1 MQTMTNVQKGS
12 RRDQDILDAISL
24 CGVMDTEQLTELFFN
39 FATGKRKCQA
49 RMKTLVDRKL
59 IKKTRLSLDTP
70 TVYYQGKFPHRLEHA
85 RALSWIYVW
94 MKRQQGTNLLTWELE
109 ELKEFGNILQA
120 DALCSV
126 KITMTGEIRW
136 YCIELDRGS
145 VNRSKFDKIEKY
157 IALYNR
163 EGVTGSPML
172 KRLDNPLRFPKV
184 LIVTD
189 SVKRGQRIRE
199 LVANANTRLK
209 FEVHLLNAIKEGSE
223 LSCQLQA
230 L

>member
-1 MQTMTNVQKGS
+1 MQTQAMTNVQKGS
-12 RRDQDILDAISL
+12 TRDKSIIETIGL
-24 CGVMDTEQLTELFFN
+24 CGVMDTEQLAELFFR
-39 FATGKRKCQA
+39 FPTGMRKCQA
-49 RMKTLVDRKL
+49 RMKCLVDRKL
-59 IKKTRLSLDTP
+59 VKKTRLSLDTP
-70 TVYYQGKFPHRLEHA
+70 SVYYQGKFPHRLEHA

-94 MKRQQGTNLLTWELE
+94 FMRKTGEKLLTWERE
-109 ELKEFGNILQA
+109 ELKEFGDILQT

-163 EGVTGSPML
+163 EGVAGSPML
-172 KRLDNPLRFPKV
+172 KRLGNPLRFPKV

-199 LVANANTRLK
+199 LVADANTRLK
-209 FEVHLLNAIKEGSE
+209 FEVHLLSAIKEG
-223 LSCQLQA
+223 
-230 L
+230 